1 LNRLSVP
8 LCALL
13 MVVSCKSDKKDD
25 PPADKQKKAPTQT
38 IVDVIVARPQTIS
51 SQVEANGTVV
61 SNEYVDLK
69 SETSGRLVYL
79 HVPEGNLVKKGTVLA
94 RINDADLQA
103 QLAKTKVLL
112 ELAQKNEERLG
123 KLLKVNGVNQ
133 SDYDAALSAMNGYK
147 ADLVYTQSLIDKT
160 VIKAPFDGV
169 VGLRQVSM
177 GAYLSP
183 AITIATMQ
191 QLDKIKIDFTLPEE
205 YGRLIQKGNQVEVQI
220 DARKQTRVKARI
232 IAMEP
237 QADQNT
243 RNLKVR
249 AVLEEGKVNPG
260 AFVKVTINTGSDAK
274 AILVPA
280 NAIIQDDR
288 KKQLIQVKGGN
299 ANFVTVQ
306 TGVTQAD
313 YVEVL
318 NGLQPGDT
326 VVVTGVLFARPKSP
340 LKVRSVKTLELLKN

>member
-1 LNRLSVP
+1 
-8 LCALL
+8 
-13 MVVSCKSDKKDD
+13 M
-25 PPADKQKKAPTQT
+25 
-38 IVDVIVARPQTIS
+38 
-51 SQVEANGTVV
+51 
-61 SNEYVDLK
+61 
-69 SETSGRLVYL
+69 
-79 HVPEGNLVKKGTVLA
+79 
-94 RINDADLQA
+94 
-103 QLAKTKVLL
+103 
-112 ELAQKNEERLG
+112 
-123 KLLKVNGVNQ
+123 
-133 SDYDAALSAMNGYK
+133 DYDAALSAMNGYK